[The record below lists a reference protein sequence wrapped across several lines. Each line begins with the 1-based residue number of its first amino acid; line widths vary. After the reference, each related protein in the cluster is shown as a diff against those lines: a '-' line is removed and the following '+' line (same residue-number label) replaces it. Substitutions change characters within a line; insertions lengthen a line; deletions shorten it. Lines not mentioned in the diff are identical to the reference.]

1 MSDTVSYRGIIA
13 PTAQQK
19 IRLHTIKGKVGYRIS
34 KFQTV
39 SATPGATGAVEAVL
53 KIYNKDNSGSVSA
66 TVDFTESDL
75 LAVVYYQDHDASSY
89 PDSSTIIFDN
99 EVFNQDIF
107 VTCADAAGGSI
118 SMNFYIEL
126 ERMDL
131 NDIQATQATLKSI
144 RNIVSK

>member
-13 PTAQQK
+13 PTAQEK
-19 IRLHTIKGKVGYRIS
+19 IRLHTIKGKIGYKIK

-39 SATPGATGAVEAVL
+39 SATPGATAAVEAVL
-53 KIYNKDNSGSVSA
+53 KIYSKDNSGSVSA
-66 TVDFTESDL
+66 TVDFTEGDL
-75 LAVVYYQDHDASSY
+75 LAMIYYQDHDASSY

-107 VTCADAAGGSI
+107 VTCADAAGGTV
-118 SMNFYIEL
+118 SMNYYIEL

-131 NDIQATQATLKSI
+131 SDTQATQATFKNLRTISS
-144 RNIVSK
+144 R